1 MTRYKFF
8 VGKNKSESI
17 IRSDIKDLLKT
28 NKDILYKIPKSEEYR
43 PDLIA
48 NKFYGDPRLF
58 WVLVYANEFGN
69 SPEDF
74 IVDKTIR
81 VPYHTRVMEII

>member
-8 VGKNKSESI
+8 EGDKKSESI
-17 IRSDIKDLLKT
+17 IKQSIYELLKT
-28 NKDILYKIPKSEEYR
+28 DKDILYRIPKQEEFR

-58 WVLVYANEFGN
+58 WVLVYANNFKS

-74 IVDKTIR
+74 LVDKMIR
-81 VPYHTRVMEII
+81 VPHYSRILEIL

>member
-1 MTRYKFF
+1 MSRYNFF
-8 VGKNKSESI
+8 DGDKKIESI
-17 IRSDIKDLLKT
+17 LNPELLQALKT
-28 NKDILYKIPKSEEYR
+28 DRDVLYKIPKEEEYR

-48 NKFYGDPRLF
+48 NRFYGDPRLF
-58 WVLVYANEFGN
+58 WVLVYANNFAN

-81 VPYHTRVMEII
+81 IPYHGRVMELV